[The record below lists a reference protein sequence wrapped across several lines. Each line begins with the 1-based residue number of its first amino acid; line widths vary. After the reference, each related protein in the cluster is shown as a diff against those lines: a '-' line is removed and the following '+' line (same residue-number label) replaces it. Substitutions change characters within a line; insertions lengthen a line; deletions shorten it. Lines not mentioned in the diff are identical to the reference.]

1 MTLIAIRAFLAS
13 VPGWVWGLVLAALIV
28 AGAWLHGSM
37 SKDAEWQ
44 ARWNAQEAAYAA
56 ERKAAEEAARK
67 TEERHRAEYKAI
79 AGRLLALQEKADEEH
94 AAVVA
99 GLRAGTIRV
108 RERLT
113 CPRVP
118 EAAGSAQGTDG
129 AGPRGFTPEDA
140 AVALGIARDADEIAR
155 RLNALQEAVRAGQR

>member
-13 VPGWVWGLVLAALIV
+13 VPRWLWGLLAAV
-28 AGAWLHGSM
+28 ALLGGVWLHGYHRADSGW
-37 SKDAEWQ
+37 E
-44 ARWNAQEAAYAA
+44 ARWDAQQAVYAA

-79 AGRLLALQEKADEEH
+79 AGRFLALQEKADEEH

-99 GLRAGTIRV
+99 GLRAGTVRV
-108 RERLT
+108 RQRLT

-118 EAAGSAQGTDG
+118 DTAGSAQGTDG
-129 AGPRGFTPEDA
+129 AGPRGLSPADA
-140 AVALGIARDADEIAR
+140 ELLLRVGRDADEIAR